1 MVEYIDNSVIAQM
14 SVPDMRHCVQY
25 ALTYPERLE
34 GGIDRLDFS
43 TLCRL
48 SFAMPDKET
57 FILLQKAY
65 DAIKAGGATCAV
77 LNAANEV
84 AVSAFLNRKI
94 GFYDITES
102 VCEVCERL
110 SGAKDVKS
118 LEAILGYDKE
128 ARILTKEVL
137 GL

>member
-1 MVEYIDNSVIAQM
+1 MKLPIQF
-14 SVPDMRHCVQY
+14 
-25 ALTYPERLE
+25 ALTYPEREQSTVEPLDFTKYPKLTFFEPDLETFGCLRLALESMKE
-34 GGIDRLDFS
+34 GG
-43 TLCRL
+43 TMPLC
-48 SFAMPDKET
+48 
-57 FILLQKAY
+57 
-65 DAIKAGGATCAV
+65 

-128 ARILTKEVL
+128 ARILAKEVL